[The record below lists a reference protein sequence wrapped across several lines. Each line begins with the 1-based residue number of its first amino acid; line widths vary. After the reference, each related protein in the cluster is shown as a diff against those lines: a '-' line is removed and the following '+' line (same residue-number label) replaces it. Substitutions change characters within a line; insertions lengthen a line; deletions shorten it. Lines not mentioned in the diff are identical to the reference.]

1 MNIPHLGRLF
11 RDHET
16 EIRESEL
23 IVFIR
28 PELVCDCEICHPRED
43 MARENCETNLDR
55 IPHAEDVQ
63 FIPYCQDKNCPYHC
77 PRPRINGGSQDLGA
91 TGSRIYDNFQF
102 DRSPSETNMPS
113 SSKRVEAPSA
123 ASSSQ
128 QFKSDDEIMSRFE
141 ILPASDAG
149 HNDAGHND
157 AEQYPHEFNREGDL
171 EQPFQE

>member
-28 PELVCDCEICHPRED
+28 PELVYDCEICHPRED

-63 FIPYCQDKNCPYHC
+63 FIPYCQDKNCPYHLSEAAHQWRLSGLGRHRQSHLRQI
-77 PRPRINGGSQDLGA
+77 PVRPFPKRNQHAVQLETGGSAIRSVKFA
-91 TGSRIYDNFQF
+91 TGHSGPRD
-102 DRSPSETNMPS
+102 
-113 SSKRVEAPSA
+113 
-123 ASSSQ
+123 
-128 QFKSDDEIMSRFE
+128 
-141 ILPASDAG
+141 
-149 HNDAGHND
+149 H
-157 AEQYPHEFNREGDL
+157 EQV
-171 EQPFQE
+171 